1 MTRRSNKEKELID
14 PRSLLASLSRPELER
29 VVRKRLDEGDEEL
42 GEIILGLKAEKS
54 DARSPSTIVDAV
66 MRRHKDPEYDCVD
79 DPESLARDLRR
90 LYGRAEEAVSKGDC
104 LFAVRLLACAVE
116 RAAPH
121 VYEGGDEEGELMD
134 AVEEGFERLSELARA
149 SDAGPAALRE
159 LGAWAAQGVEARWAR
174 DGDSWD
180 MACLALVAEAAR
192 GEDAVRA
199 TIELCSR
206 FTENPQPAWGWSYRA
221 GRAALVAA
229 GLMARVGDVEG
240 RRAYIEAQLAL
251 DDIRKLAID
260 EAMAAEDYP
269 RVAKL
274 CRDGARLA
282 REAGRG
288 GAANEFEERLI
299 EALDRA
305 GAEDEATGELE
316 RLVMESFRVDRFEAL
331 KGRYSGRESWA
342 KARDRIIAAL
352 EGEGGSAEA
361 LAVVFEAEGMVERLL
376 ALAEK
381 HEFVFSRHLDAIG
394 RAYPERA
401 ARFLKTRIEDELRRT
416 GTRGSYERGAESIL
430 RYGSFAGKEAAEA
443 LFDSLIASYPSR
455 RAMREEFER
464 AKRRGSRY

>member
-1 MTRRSNKEKELID
+1 MTEYLD
-14 PRSLLASLSRPELER
+14 PRSILASLSRSELER
-29 VVRKRLDEGDEEL
+29 VVRERLDEGDEEL

-66 MRRHKDPEYDCVD
+66 MRRHKSQGYDYIED
-79 DPESLARDLRR
+79 AYGFGRDLLR
-90 LYGRAEEAVSKGDC
+90 LRDRAADAAAKGDY
-104 LFAVRLLACAVE
+104 LFAVRLLSRAIE

-121 VYEGGDEEGELMD
+121 AYDGGGDEESPIMD

-199 TIELCSR
+199 TLELCSR
-206 FTENPQPAWGWSYRA
+206 FTDNPQPAWEWSYRA

-229 GLMARVGDVEG
+229 GLMSRVGDMEG

-401 ARFLKTRIEDELRRT
+401 ARFLKARIEDELRRT
-416 GTRGSYERGAESIL
+416 GTRGSYERDAESIL
-430 RYGSFAGKEAAEA
+430 RYGGFAGKEAAEA